1 MYDAVIFALLR
12 QALETLLWI
21 TAPMLVLAIVVGV
34 IISLV
39 QNLTSIQDQTFSFVP
54 RLVVIFITFLI
65 SFPWI
70 IKILINFTTIL
81 FRDFTPFI
89 K

>member
-21 TAPMLVLAIVVGV
+21 TAPMLMVAIIFGV
-34 IISLV
+34 IVSLI

-54 RLVVIFITFLI
+54 RLVVIFLVFLI

-70 IKILINFTTIL
+70 IKILTNFTTLL

>member
-1 MYDAVIFALLR
+1 MYDAIIFDLLR

-21 TAPMLVLAIVVGV
+21 TAPMLVIAIVVGIV
-34 IISLV
+34 ISLI

-54 RLVVIFITFLI
+54 RLIVIFLAFLL

-70 IKILINFTTIL
+70 IKILINFTTLL

>member
-1 MYDAVIFALLR
+1 MYDAIIFDLLR

-21 TAPMLVLAIVVGV
+21 TAPMLVIAIVVGIV
-34 IISLV
+34 ISLI

-54 RLVVIFITFLI
+54 RLIAIFLAFLL

-70 IKILINFTTIL
+70 IKILINFTTLL

>member
-1 MYDAVIFALLR
+1 MYDTVIFALLR
-12 QALETLLWI
+12 HALETLLWI
-21 TAPMLVLAIVVGV
+21 TAPMLMVAIIFGV
-34 IISLV
+34 AISLI

-54 RLVVIFITFLI
+54 RLVVIFIIFLI

-70 IKILINFTTIL
+70 IKILTNFTIIL

>member
-1 MYDAVIFALLR
+1 MYDAVIFALLK

-21 TAPMLVLAIVVGV
+21 TAPMLVVAIVVGV
-34 IISLV
+34 IISLI

-54 RLVVIFITFLI
+54 RLVVIFIVFLV

-70 IKILINFTTIL
+70 IKILVNFTTLL
-81 FRDFTPFI
+81 FRDFSPFI
-89 K
+89 R